1 MRRAAIDP
9 EEVDEV
15 IMGQILAAG
24 MGQNPARQAAV
35 NAGIPVKALLVGGTG
50 PRGVVSTASYEAR
63 PYGVGSAMPMAVARR
78 RCPHAVVL
86 PPRFERYHA
95 TTPSRG
101 WSCKPWARS
110 RRW

>member
-35 NAGIPVKALLVGGTG
+35 NAGIPVE
-50 PRGVVSTASYEAR
+50 RTA
-63 PYGVGSAMPMAVARR
+63 YGVNPALRVGAAHRGSRLPGDPGRR
-78 RCPHAVVL
+78 Q
-86 PPRFERYHA
+86 
-95 TTPSRG
+95 
-101 WSCKPWARS
+101 
-110 RRW
+110 